1 MRFIDTHTHIYDTA
15 FDEDRSD
22 TLQRAREA
30 GVEAFIFPAIDSE
43 SHAAQFELTRTQPD
57 CYSLIGLHPTS
68 VNDNPHW
75 REELAEV
82 ERLLVA
88 CNGSAEGD
96 HTDHSTAPIGSPE
109 RPVDHFYGIGE
120 VGLDFYWSNEFRE
133 EQTECFRRQVEL
145 SIAHDLPLVIHTR
158 SAWDEMLT
166 ILEEYKGGARG
177 ILHAFGESAKVYER
191 IEQLGGFVVG
201 IGGVVTYK
209 KSPLLES
216 VPRIPLSAMVIETD
230 SPYLSPVPFRGKR
243 NEPKNLVYICE
254 QIARLKGC
262 TPEEVAEAS
271 TRNARRIFGI

>member
-1 MRFIDTHTHIYDTA
+1 MRLIDTHTHIYGEEFA
-15 FDEDRSD
+15 ED
-22 TLQRAREA
+22 LGEVFARAEEV
-30 GVEAFIFPAIDSE
+30 GVEAFIFPAIDHE
-43 SHAAQFELTRTQPD
+43 TNEAQFALTRERGN

-82 ERLLVA
+82 ERLLRA
-88 CNGSAEGD
+88 CNGGCSSA
-96 HTDHSTAPIGSPE
+96 SVGSAE
-109 RPVDHFYGIGE
+109 RPVERFYGVGE
-120 VGLDFYWSNEFRE
+120 VGLDFYWSSDFKE

-145 SIAHDLPLVIHTR
+145 AIEFDLPLVIHTR

-166 ILEEYKGGARG
+166 ILEEYKGRARG
-177 ILHAFGESAKVYER
+177 ILHAFGESAEVFER
-191 IEQLGGFVVG
+191 IERLGGFVVG

-216 VPRIPLSAMVIETD
+216 VPHIPLSMMVVETD

-262 TPEEVAEAS
+262 TAEEVAEVT
-271 TRNARRIFGI
+271 TRNARTIFGI